1 MILIRYYGA
10 PRGSFENSNNIEFSA
25 SACQKIHSELLASV
39 NQIYVNLQDSGLKT
53 TSSSSS
59 SSLSAG
65 NKLKMQ
71 KTGSVDLKPPDTL
84 IKEKQREVNQRARYK
99 ILKLA
104 FKVLVTQVFRFH
116 LLVPIHLLHLR
127 SSSIAEINLK
137 KKLRD
142 EEINKLEK
150 SPLASSKQ
158 KQKQKKFA
166 NANAGKI
173 EVIVKSKTKLKNSKQ
188 KLKDREP

>member
-84 IKEKQREVNQRARYK
+84 IKEKQRESNQRARYK

>member
-84 IKEKQREVNQRARYK
+84 IKEKQRESNQRARYK

-188 KLKDREP
+188 KMKDREP

>member
-59 SSLSAG
+59 SSLSVG

-84 IKEKQREVNQRARYK
+84 IKEKQRESNQRARYK

>member
-59 SSLSAG
+59 SSLSVG

-84 IKEKQREVNQRARYK
+84 IKEKQRESNQRARYK

-188 KLKDREP
+188 KMKDREP

>member
-59 SSLSAG
+59 SSLSVG

-84 IKEKQREVNQRARYK
+84 IKEKQRETNQRARYK
-99 ILKLA
+99 M
-104 FKVLVTQVFRFH
+104 
-116 LLVPIHLLHLR
+116 
-127 SSSIAEINLK
+127 
-137 KKLRD
+137 
-142 EEINKLEK
+142 LEHIM
-150 SPLASSKQ
+150 LSSKCLWL
-158 KQKQKKFA
+158 KYSDSTYLFPSIYFISGPRPLRKSIWRRNWETRKSISWK
-166 NANAGKI
+166 NLHWPVPSKN
-173 EVIVKSKTKLKNSKQ
+173 KSKRSLQMLMRARLRLLSSRKQ
-188 KLKDREP
+188 N

>member
-1 MILIRYYGA
+1 MLCSSSVSLNRKHCWMILIRYYGA

-84 IKEKQREVNQRARYK
+84 IKEKQRETNQRARYK
-99 ILKLA
+99 MLKHIILPSKCLWLSIQIPPTCSHP
-104 FKVLVTQVFRFH
+104 FTSSQVLVHCGNQF
-116 LLVPIHLLHLR
+116 
-127 SSSIAEINLK
+127 
-137 KKLRD
+137 
-142 EEINKLEK
+142 EEETERRGN
-150 SPLASSKQ
+150 Q
-158 KQKQKKFA
+158 
-166 NANAGKI
+166 
-173 EVIVKSKTKLKNSKQ
+173 
-188 KLKDREP
+188 

>member
-84 IKEKQREVNQRARYK
+84 IKEKQRETNQRARYK
-99 ILKLA
+99 MLKLA

>member
-1 MILIRYYGA
+1 M
-10 PRGSFENSNNIEFSA
+10 
-25 SACQKIHSELLASV
+25 
-39 NQIYVNLQDSGLKT
+39 
-53 TSSSSS
+53 
-59 SSLSAG
+59 
-65 NKLKMQ
+65 
-71 KTGSVDLKPPDTL
+71 
-84 IKEKQREVNQRARYK
+84 
-99 ILKLA
+99 
-104 FKVLVTQVFRFH
+104 LVTQVFRFH

-188 KLKDREP
+188 KLKDREPWIFVVKYIWKACGKKSVNFNLHLFILY

>member
-59 SSLSAG
+59 SSLSVG

-84 IKEKQREVNQRARYK
+84 IKEKQRESNQRARYK
-99 ILKLA
+99 ILKHIML
-104 FKVLVTQVFRFH
+104 
-116 LLVPIHLLHLR
+116 P
-127 SSSIAEINLK
+127 
-137 KKLRD
+137 
-142 EEINKLEK
+142 
-150 SPLASSKQ
+150 SKC
-158 KQKQKKFA
+158 
-166 NANAGKI
+166 
-173 EVIVKSKTKLKNSKQ
+173 L
-188 KLKDREP
+188 